1 MARKN
6 LLLSISEKKLTAVNS
21 DQIAPAPRSPPL
33 AFAGRGALG
42 AVTRTIDD
50 LAAKAELAKDLETR
64 LAAGEVIVELDPDQ
78 IDGSIVTDRMS
89 ADDENYRLL
98 LEGIRAKGQDSP
110 ILVRPHPTSIGRYQ
124 VAFGHRR
131 LRAAT
136 DLGRPV
142 RAIVRDLSDRDLV
155 VAQGQE
161 NSARAD
167 LSYIERARFAW
178 QLEARGYDRET
189 IISSLS
195 ADKTTISRMI
205 SVVALIPE
213 EVITA
218 IGPAP
223 STGRDRWLELAALFK
238 AHPESQAHISLFG
251 HPAFISASSDDRFN
265 QITDRLSAAPDSA
278 NPHKPGANRT
288 LRARGR
294 ARYWGP
300 PGGTRMA
307 KITTNE
313 QAFVLALDQHA
324 APGFGDFL
332 LGELDQLYQ
341 TFAKKRGE

>member
-21 DQIAPAPRSPPL
+21 DRVMPTTRSPPL

-50 LAAKAELAKDLETR
+50 LAARAELAKDLESR
-64 LAAGEVIVELDPDQ
+64 LAAGEVIIDLDPHQVDN
-78 IDGSIVTDRMS
+78 SIVADRMS
-89 ADDENYRLL
+89 VNDENYQLL
-98 LEGIRAKGQDSP
+98 LEGIRTKGQDSP
-110 ILVRPHPTSIGRYQ
+110 ILVRPHPTTAGRYQ

-131 LRAAT
+131 LRAAA

-142 RAIVRDLSDRDLV
+142 RAIVRELSDRDLV

-178 QLEARGYDRET
+178 KLEAGGYDRET
-189 IISSLS
+189 IISALS

-205 SVVALIPE
+205 SVATQIPE

-223 STGRDRWLELAALFK
+223 TTGRDRWLELAALFK
-238 AHPESQAHISLFG
+238 ARPEDHSYIALLG
-251 HPAFISASSDDRFN
+251 DAAFASATSDSRFN
-265 QITDRLSAAPDSA
+265 QMKDELSAGSDTAVQ
-278 NPHKPGANRT
+278 HKPNANRA
-288 LRARGR
+288 LRARGQ
-294 ARYWGP
+294 ARYWTP
-300 PGGTRMA
+300 AGGTRTA
-307 KITTNE
+307 KITSNE
-313 QAFVLALDQHA
+313 RAFVLALDQHA

-332 LGELDQLYQ
+332 LGELDRLYQ
-341 TFAKKRGE
+341 AFAKKRSE